1 MAHRL
6 LGTSGKESFF
16 LLKVWLI
23 IFCNVYNTMCTM
35 HCHHFL
41 VIDYSSTNN
50 ITTTTT
56 IIIKI
61 TITTTNDINIK
72 TITIR
77 RSFPFFFSSS
87 SLWPCFRSPCCSLQK
102 IFWTMPPCCS
112 LQKYFL
118 NFLNL
123 FSAFSI
129 LPNWCALDNQCKTIT
144 QNLCLCRASET
155 LKWSHHCPNYQ
166 ALHESKS

>member
-6 LGTSGKESFF
+6 LGTSGKESFS
-16 LLKVWLI
+16 LLKVWAI
-23 IFCNVYNTMCTM
+23 IFCNVYNALSSLFGNQLFF
-35 HCHHFL
+35 HQPNHHHHHHHHNNHYYHKKV
-41 VIDYSSTNN
+41 VIY
-50 ITTTTT
+50 
-56 IIIKI
+56 KYKK
-61 TITTTNDINIK
+61 K

-118 NFLNL
+118 NFLDI

-129 LPNWCALDNQCKTIT
+129 LPTWCALCDQCKTIT

-155 LKWSHHCPNYQ
+155 LKWSHPCPNYQ
-166 ALHESKS
+166 ALHEWRS